1 MTCSIQRFLNPSF
14 VTFLFGFE
22 PDFLIHFYR
31 FPFDFKYRNSTGIK
45 ITIFV

>member
-1 MTCSIQRFLNPSF
+1 MTRSGQRFLNLSF

-22 PDFLIHFYR
+22 PDCLIHFCR
-31 FPFDFKYRNSTGIK
+31 FPFDFKYQNSKGIK